1 LRTLDGEIVILD
13 GNAAMGL
20 HHGAWGEPVDTNDGC
35 V

>member
-13 GNAAMGL
+13 GNAAMGV
-20 HHGAWGEPVDTNDGC
+20 HHGGWGEPVDTNDGR